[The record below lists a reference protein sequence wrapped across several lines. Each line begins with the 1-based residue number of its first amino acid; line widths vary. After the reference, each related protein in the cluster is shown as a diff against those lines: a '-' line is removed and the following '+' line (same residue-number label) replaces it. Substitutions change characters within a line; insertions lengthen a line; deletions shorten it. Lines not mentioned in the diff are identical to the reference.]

1 MAKKAAK
8 SSSKSSTKSVKISPS
23 KKTRTKSEIYSLLA
37 ESAGVSRKQVAGM
50 FDTLSQLIAAD
61 LSKGAG
67 TFAIPGMCKIV
78 VKHKPA
84 SRGGMRPNPFKP
96 GEMMEVKPRPASK
109 TVRIRPMKALKAMVN

>member
-84 SRGGMRPNPFKP
+84 SKGGMRPNPFKP